1 MILTFREAPP
11 PAREFKPLDRKWE
24 RTMQRTFWLL
34 DLNHESYEGKS
45 SIWLWGITHEGK
57 RVLVIDNNY
66 RPYFYLLPRQEQDP
80 EELRKKLEAE
90 KPHPTIENVTI
101 EKKKLLA
108 DERVVLKVFCKDPDF
123 LEKAARETLKK
134 TAAEATYEEKLRL
147 AIKYQYDHGI
157 KPCQWY
163 EADTTAS
170 KIDPKKF
177 NVQETLTATDHPR
190 SIPKEEPPSLDLL
203 SFSLLSV
210 SKIGAPSP
218 IRDPIKIISWRTEKA
233 NDVLLTQADSDQTT
247 IQTFGEDVVKNNP
260 DFVLS
265 FEGNS
270 IHWPYLVKRANK
282 TKTPLRVG
290 RDQGPPHQSLYGHYS
305 LIGRANVDLLNFAE
319 DLYEV
324 KNKTIENVA
333 KYLGI
338 QSSNQKPIDETAY
351 FDYWSKPDKKR
362 ILLKQVEEQT
372 ETILKIGEEAIDY
385 VIQISALSGLP
396 PDQVIAAAVGF
407 RVDNYL
413 MMETHNLGQLIPS
426 RTEQPIIPYKGAI
439 VLEPKVGLHD
449 NVASL
454 DFSSMYPSLMIK
466 YNISPDTFVT
476 GKEKE
481 DIFEVPE
488 VKHRFRKNPSGFYRI
503 VLTKL
508 IEARKMTKAELK
520 RTAKSDSRYP
530 LLKAREKAVKVM
542 TNAVYGYAGW
552 AGARWYSKE
561 VAESAAA
568 LGRETIN
575 RAISLAKSLG
585 LTVFYGDTDSLFVN
599 YDEKLVQEFQAEIDR
614 QLGLEIN
621 LSEVYKRILFTEA
634 KKKYAGLRADGQ
646 IDIVGLEAVRGDWSN
661 LARDVQNTVLR
672 MVLEDANPSRA
683 AAFVQD
689 LTRNLKSKKL
699 PLSSFIVWKTL
710 TKPVEAYEVNAPHVE
725 VAKKMAKDGW
735 PVIAGDKVGFV
746 ITKRSGRLFQK
757 AEPHYKVTIED
768 VDYDYYVRNQ
778 IVPAAARILE
788 ILGVSEEQLL
798 AAPASQTSLSVG
810 TKRG

>member
-1 MILTFREAPP
+1 
-11 PAREFKPLDRKWE
+11 
-24 RTMQRTFWLL
+24 
-34 DLNHESYEGKS
+34 
-45 SIWLWGITHEGK
+45 
-57 RVLVIDNNY
+57 
-66 RPYFYLLPRQEQDP
+66 
-80 EELRKKLEAE
+80 
-90 KPHPTIENVTI
+90 
-101 EKKKLLA
+101 
-108 DERVVLKVFCKDPDF
+108 
-123 LEKAARETLKK
+123 
-134 TAAEATYEEKLRL
+134 L

-170 KIDPKKF
+170 TIDPGKF
-177 NVQETLTATDHPR
+177 SVQETLTAMDHPR
-190 SIPKEEPPSLDLL
+190 SIPKEEPPSLDLF
-203 SFSLLSV
+203 SFSLLSI
-210 SKIGAPSP
+210 SRIGAPSP
-218 IRDPIKIISWRTEKA
+218 IRDLIQIIGWRTNKNTNE
-233 NDVLLTQADSDQTT
+233 VLLTYGDSDQAT
-247 IQTFGEDVVKNNP
+247 IQKFGEDIIQINP

-270 IHWPYLVKRANK
+270 IQWPYLVKRASK

-290 RDQGPPHQSLYGHYS
+290 RDEGPPHQSLYGHYS

-338 QSSNQKPIDETAY
+338 KLSDEKTIDETSY
-351 FDYWSKPDKKR
+351 FDYWSKPDRKR
-362 ILLKQVEEQT
+362 VLVKQAEEQT

-407 RVDNYL
+407 RVDNFL

-426 RTEQPIIPYKGAI
+426 RSEQPIIPYKGAI

-449 NVASL
+449 NVASV

-466 YNISPDTFVT
+466 YNISPDTFVD

-481 DIFEVPE
+481 DVFEVPE
-488 VKHRFRKNPSGFYRI
+488 VKHRFRKTPSGFYRI
-503 VLTKL
+503 VLAKL
-508 IEARKMTKAELK
+508 IEARKATKAELK
-520 RTAKSDSRYP
+520 RTPKNDSRYP

-599 YDEKLVQEFQAEIDR
+599 YDEKLVQKFQAEIDR

-634 KKKYAGLRADGQ
+634 KKKYAGLRTDGQ
-646 IDIVGLEAVRGDWSN
+646 IDVVGLEAVRGDWSN

-672 MVLEDANPSRA
+672 MVLEDADPSRA
-683 AAFVQD
+683 AAYVQD

-699 PLSSFIVWKTL
+699 SLSSFIVWKTL

-735 PVIAGDKVGFV
+735 PVTAGDKVGFV
-746 ITKRSGRLFQK
+746 ITKRSGKLFRK

-778 IVPAAARILE
+778 IVPATARILE

>member
-1 MILTFREAPP
+1 MRRA
-11 PAREFKPLDRKWE
+11 
-24 RTMQRTFWLL
+24 FWLL
-34 DLNHESYEGKS
+34 DLNHENYEGKS

-57 RVLVIDNNY
+57 RVLVIDDNY
-66 RPYFYLLPRQEQDP
+66 QAYFYLLPREDQDP
-80 EELRKKLEAE
+80 EELRKELEAE
-90 KPHPTIENVTI
+90 KPHPTIESVTI
-101 EKKKLLA
+101 AKKKLLA

-123 LEKAARETLKK
+123 LEKAARETLKR
-134 TAAEATYEEKLRL
+134 TGAEAIYEEKLRL

-163 EADTTAS
+163 EADTTSS

-177 NVQETLTATDHPR
+177 NVQEALTATDHPHP
-190 SIPKEEPPSLDLL
+190 ILKEEPPGLDLF
-203 SFSLLSV
+203 SFSLLSI

-218 IRDPIKIISWRTEKA
+218 IRDPIQIISWRTNKNA
-233 NDVLLTQADSDQTT
+233 NEVLLTSGDSDQAT
-247 IQTFGEDVVKNNP
+247 IQKFGEDIIKINP

-270 IHWPYLVKRANK
+270 VQWPYLVKRASNIK
-282 TKTPLRVG
+282 TRLRVG
-290 RDQGPPHQSLYGHYS
+290 RDEGPPHQSLYGHYS

-338 QSSNQKPIDETAY
+338 KLSDEKPIDETSY
-351 FDYWSKPDKKR
+351 FDYWSKPDRKR
-362 ILLKQVEEQT
+362 VLVKQVEEQT

-407 RVDNYL
+407 RVDNFL

-449 NVASL
+449 NVASV

-466 YNISPDTFVT
+466 YNISPDTFVN

-481 DIFEVPE
+481 DVFEVPE
-488 VKHRFRKNPSGFYRI
+488 IKHRFRKNPSGFYRI

-508 IEARKMTKAELK
+508 IEARKATKAELK
-520 RTAKSDSRYP
+520 RTPKNDSRYP

-599 YDEKLVQEFQAEIDR
+599 YDEKLVQKFQAEIDR

-634 KKKYAGLRADGQ
+634 KKKYAGLKTDGQ
-646 IDIVGLEAVRGDWSN
+646 IDVVGLEAVRGDWSN

-672 MVLEDANPSRA
+672 MVLEDADPSRA
-683 AAFVQD
+683 AAYVQD

-699 PLSSFIVWKTL
+699 PLSSFVVWKTL
-710 TKPVEAYEVNAPHVE
+710 TKPVEVYEVNAPHVE

-735 PVIAGDKVGFV
+735 PVTAGDKVGFV
-746 ITKRSGRLFQK
+746 ITKRTGKLFQK
-757 AEPHYKVTIED
+757 AEPHYKVTVEH
-768 VDYDYYVRNQ
+768 VDYEYYVHNQ

-788 ILGVSEEQLL
+788 ILGVSEDQLL
-798 AAPASQTSLSVG
+798 AIPAAQASLSVG

>member
-1 MILTFREAPP
+1 MVT
-11 PAREFKPLDRKWE
+11 
-24 RTMQRTFWLL
+24 RTMRRTFWLL

-57 RVLVIDNNY
+57 RVLIIDNNY
-66 RPYFYLLPRQEQDP
+66 QAYFYLLPRKDQDP
-80 EELRKKLEAE
+80 EELRNKLEAE
-90 KPHPTIENVTI
+90 RPHPTIENATI
-101 EKKKLLA
+101 ERKKLLA

-134 TAAEATYEEKLRL
+134 TGAEATYEEKLRL

-163 EADTTAS
+163 EVDTTAS
-170 KIDPKKF
+170 SIDPEKF
-177 NVQETLTATDHPR
+177 SVQETLTATDHPHA
-190 SIPKEEPPSLDLL
+190 IAKEEPPSLDLF

-210 SKIGAPSP
+210 SKIGAPNA
-218 IRDPIKIISWRTEKA
+218 IRDPVQLISWRTNKDSSE
-233 NDVLLTQADSDQTT
+233 VLLTQAHSDESI
-247 IQTFGEDVVKNNP
+247 IQKFGEDVTKTNP

-265 FEGNS
+265 FEGNGV
-270 IHWPYLVKRANK
+270 HWPYLVKRANK
-282 TKTPLRVG
+282 TKIPLKVG
-290 RDQGPPHQSLYGHYS
+290 RDGGPPHQSLYGHYS
-305 LIGRANVDLLNFAE
+305 LIGRANVDLLNFSE
-319 DLYEV
+319 DLHEV

-333 KYLGI
+333 RYLGI
-338 QSSNQKPIDETAY
+338 KFSDQKTIDETSY
-351 FDYWSKPDKKR
+351 FDYWSKPDQRR
-362 ILLKQVEEQT
+362 ILVKHVEVQT
-372 ETILKIGEEAIDY
+372 ETVLKIGEEAIDY

-413 MMETHNLGQLIPS
+413 MMETHNLGQLIPP

-466 YNISPDTFVT
+466 YNISPDTLVT
-476 GKEKE
+476 GKERE
-481 DIFEVPE
+481 DVFEVPE
-488 VKHRFRKNPSGFYRI
+488 VKHRFRKSPSGFYRI

-508 IEARKMTKAELK
+508 IEARKTTKAELK
-520 RTAKSDSRYP
+520 RTAPSDSRYP

-575 RAISLAKSLG
+575 RAISLAKNLG
-585 LTVFYGDTDSLFVN
+585 LIVFYGDTDSLFVN
-599 YDEKLVQEFQAEIDR
+599 YDEKLVQKFQGEIDR

-621 LSEVYKRILFTEA
+621 LSEVYGRILFTEA
-634 KKKYAGLRADGQ
+634 KKKYAGLRTDGHM
-646 IDIVGLEAVRGDWSN
+646 DVVGLEAVRGDWSN

-672 MVLEDANPSRA
+672 MVLEDANPARA
-683 AAFVQD
+683 TTYVQD
-689 LTRNLKSKKL
+689 LTSNLKSKNL
-699 PLSSFIVWKTL
+699 PLSSFIIWKTL
-710 TKPVEAYEVNAPHVE
+710 TKPVEGYEVNAPHVE
-725 VAKKMAKDGW
+725 AAKKMAKDGW
-735 PVIAGDKVGFV
+735 PITAGDKVGFV
-746 ITKRSGRLFQK
+746 ITKRPGKLYQK
-757 AEPHYKVTIED
+757 AKPHYKVTIED
-768 VDYDYYVRNQ
+768 VDYDYYVLNQ

-788 ILGVSEEQLL
+788 ILGVSEGQL
-798 AAPASQTSLSVG
+798 AAVPAAQDSLSVG

>member
-1 MILTFREAPP
+1 
-11 PAREFKPLDRKWE
+11 
-24 RTMQRTFWLL
+24 MQRTFWLL
-34 DLNHESYEGKS
+34 DLNHETYEGKS

-57 RVLVIDNNY
+57 RILVVDDNY
-66 RPYFYLLPRQEQDP
+66 RAYFYLLPRRDQDP
-80 EELRKKLEAE
+80 EELRKNLEAD
-90 KPHPTIENVTI
+90 KPHPSIENATI

-108 DERVVLKVFCKDPDF
+108 EERVVLRVFCKDPAL
-123 LEKAARETLKK
+123 LERVARDTLKK
-134 TAAEATYEEKLRL
+134 TGAEATYEEKLRP
-147 AIKYQYDHGI
+147 AIKYQYDYGI

-163 EADTTAS
+163 EVDTTAS
-170 KIDPKKF
+170 SIDPGNF
-177 NVQETLTATDHPR
+177 SVQETLAAKDHPR
-190 SIPKEEPPSLDLL
+190 AIAKEEPPRLDLL

-210 SKIGAPSP
+210 SKTGAPSP
-218 IRDPIKIISWRTEKA
+218 IRDPIQIVSWRTNQNT
-233 NDVLLTQADSDQTT
+233 NDVILTRADSDQHT
-247 IQTFGEDVVKNNP
+247 IQKFGEDITRINP
-260 DFVLS
+260 DFVLT

-270 IHWPYLVKRANK
+270 IQWPYLVKRADR
-282 TKTPLRVG
+282 TKTPLKVG
-290 RDQGPPHQSLYGHYS
+290 RDMGPPHQSLFGHYS
-305 LIGRANVDLLNFAE
+305 LIGRANVDLLNFA
-319 DLYEV
+319 DDIYDI
-324 KNKTIENVA
+324 KIRAIENVA

-338 QSSNQKPIDETAY
+338 QLSEEKPIDETAY
-351 FDYWSKPDKKR
+351 FDYWSKPDQKK
-362 ILLKQVEEQT
+362 ILVRQAEEQAD
-372 ETILKIGEEAIDY
+372 TILKIGLKAIDY

-413 MMETHNLGQLIPS
+413 MMETHNLGQLIPG

-449 NVASL
+449 TVASL

-466 YNISPDTFVT
+466 YNISPDTLVT
-476 GKEKE
+476 GKEKAD

-508 IEARKMTKAELK
+508 IEARKTTKTELK
-520 RTAKSDSRYP
+520 RTARSDPRYP

-585 LTVFYGDTDSLFVN
+585 LTVFYGDTDSVFVN
-599 YDEKLVQEFQAEIDR
+599 YDEKLVQKFQAEIDHE
-614 QLGLEIN
+614 LGLEIN

-634 KKKYAGLRADGQ
+634 KKKYAGLRTDRQ
-646 IDIVGLEAVRGDWSN
+646 IDVVGLEAVRGDWSN

-683 AAFVQD
+683 TAYVQE
-689 LTRNLKSKKL
+689 LTSNLRSKKL
-699 PLSSFIVWKTL
+699 PLSSFIIWKTL
-710 TKPVEAYEVNAPHVE
+710 TKPVGAYEVNAPHVE

-735 PVIAGDKVGFV
+735 PVTAGDKVGFV
-746 ITKRSGRLFQK
+746 ITKRPGKLFQK
-757 AEPHYKVTIED
+757 AEPHYKETTD
-768 VDYDYYVRNQ
+768 DLDYDYYVRNQ

-788 ILGVSEEQLL
+788 ILGVSEDKLL
-798 AAPASQTSLSVG
+798 APASQASLSVG

>member
-1 MILTFREAPP
+1 M
-11 PAREFKPLDRKWE
+11 
-24 RTMQRTFWLL
+24 TMRRTFWLL
-34 DLNHESYEGKS
+34 DLNHETYEGKS

-57 RVLVIDNNY
+57 RVLVVDNNY
-66 RPYFYLLPRQEQDP
+66 RAYFYLLPRKEQDL

-90 KPHPTIENVTI
+90 KPHPTIENATI
-101 EKKKLLA
+101 EKRKLLA
-108 DERVVLKVFCKDPDF
+108 DERVVLKVFCKDPDL

-134 TAAEATYEEKLRL
+134 TGAEATYEEKLRL
-147 AIKYQYDHGI
+147 SIKYQYDHGI

-170 KIDPKKF
+170 TIDPRKF
-177 NVQETLTATDHPR
+177 SVQETLTATDHPR
-190 SIPKEEPPSLDLL
+190 PIPKEEPPSLDLF

-218 IRDPIKIISWRTEKA
+218 IRDPIQIISWRTNK
-233 NDVLLTQADSDQTT
+233 NTHDVILTRADSDQVT
-247 IQTFGEDVVKNNP
+247 IQKFGEDVTETSP
-260 DFVLS
+260 DFVLT

-290 RDQGPPHQSLYGHYS
+290 RDGGPPHQSLYGHYS

-324 KNKTIENVA
+324 KNKTVENVA
-333 KYLGI
+333 RYLGI
-338 QSSNQKPIDETAY
+338 KLSDPKTIDETSY
-351 FDYWSKPDKKR
+351 FDYWSKPDQRK
-362 ILLKQVEEQT
+362 ILVKHVEKQT
-372 ETILKIGEEAIDY
+372 ENVLKIGEEAIDY
-385 VIQISALSGLP
+385 IIQISALSGLP

-413 MMETHNLGQLIPS
+413 MMETHNLGQLIPP

-439 VLEPKVGLHD
+439 VLETKCGLHD

-466 YNISPDTFVT
+466 YNISPDTLVT
-476 GKEKE
+476 GKERE
-481 DIFEVPE
+481 DVFEVPE

-508 IEARKMTKAELK
+508 IDARETTKAELK
-520 RTAKSDSRYP
+520 RTAKSDLRYP

-585 LTVFYGDTDSLFVN
+585 LIVFYGDTDSLFVN
-599 YDEKLVQEFQAEIDR
+599 YDEKLVQKFQAEIDR

-634 KKKYAGLRADGQ
+634 KKKYAGLRTDGQ
-646 IDIVGLEAVRGDWSN
+646 IDVVGLEAVRGDWSN

-672 MVLEDANPSRA
+672 MVLEDANASRA
-683 AAFVQD
+683 TAYVLN
-689 LTRNLKSKKL
+689 LTSNLKSKKL
-699 PLSSFIVWKTL
+699 PLSSFIIWKTL
-710 TKPVEAYEVNAPHVE
+710 TKPVGAYEVNAPHVE

-735 PVIAGDKVGFV
+735 PVTAGDKVGFV
-746 ITKRSGRLFQK
+746 ITKKPGKLFQK
-757 AEPHYKVTIED
+757 AEPHYKETIED
-768 VDYDYYVRNQ
+768 VDFDYYVRNQ

-788 ILGVSEEQLL
+788 ILGVPEDKLL
-798 AAPASQTSLSVG
+798 APASQTSLSAG

>member
-1 MILTFREAPP
+1 MR
-11 PAREFKPLDRKWE
+11 
-24 RTMQRTFWLL
+24 RTFWLL

-57 RVLVIDNNY
+57 RVLVIDSNY
-66 RPYFYLLPRQEQDP
+66 RAYFYLLPRKEQDP

-90 KPHPTIENVTI
+90 KPHPTIENATI
-101 EKKKLLA
+101 EKKKLLG
-108 DERVVLKVFCKDPDF
+108 DERVVLKVFCKGPDF

-134 TAAEATYEEKLRL
+134 TGAEATYEEKLRL
-147 AIKYQYDHGI
+147 AIKYQYDYGI

-163 EADTTAS
+163 EADTAS
-170 KIDPKKF
+170 STIDPGEF
-177 NVQETLTATDHPR
+177 SVHETLTATDHP
-190 SIPKEEPPSLDLL
+190 SPVAKEEPPGLDLF

-210 SKIGAPSP
+210 SKAGAPSP
-218 IRDPIKIISWRTEKA
+218 IRDPVRIISWRTDKSTNEVIQTH
-233 NDVLLTQADSDQTT
+233 DDSDEGT
-247 IQTFGEDVVKNNP
+247 IRKFGEDITKTNP
-260 DFVLS
+260 DFVLN
-265 FEGNS
+265 FESNS

-282 TKTPLRVG
+282 TKVPLRVG
-290 RDQGPPHQSLYGHYS
+290 RDGGPPHQSLYGHYS
-305 LIGRANVDLLNFAE
+305 LIGRANVDLLNFAD

-338 QSSNQKPIDETAY
+338 DSSNHKPIDETAY
-351 FDYWSKPDKKR
+351 FDYWSKPDQRKTLIR
-362 ILLKQVEEQT
+362 HVEEKT
-372 ETILKIGEEAIDY
+372 ETILKIGLEAIDY

-413 MMETHNLGQLIPS
+413 MMETHKLGQLIPS

-449 NVASL
+449 NVASV
-454 DFSSMYPSLMIK
+454 DFSSMYPSLIIK
-466 YNISPDTFVT
+466 YNISPDTLVT

-481 DIFEVPE
+481 DVFEVPE

-508 IEARKMTKAELK
+508 IEARKATKVELK
-520 RTAKSDSRYP
+520 QTPPSDSRYP

-575 RAISLAKSLG
+575 RAISLAKNLG
-585 LTVFYGDTDSLFVN
+585 LTVLYGDTDSLFVN
-599 YDEKLVQEFQAEIDR
+599 YDEKLVQKFQAEIDR

-634 KKKYAGLRADGQ
+634 KKKYAGLRTDGQ
-646 IDIVGLEAVRGDWSN
+646 IDVVGLEAVRGDWSN
-661 LARDVQNTVLR
+661 LARDVQNAVLR
-672 MVLEDANPSRA
+672 MVLEDASPSRA
-683 AAFVQD
+683 TAYVQD
-689 LTRNLKSKKL
+689 LTRNIKSKKL

-710 TKPVEAYEVNAPHVE
+710 TKSVEAYEVNAPHVE

-735 PVIAGDKVGFV
+735 PVIAGDKVGFI
-746 ITKRSGRLFQK
+746 ITNRPGKLFQK
-757 AEPHYKVTIED
+757 AEPHYKVTIEE
-768 VDYDYYVRNQ
+768 VDHDYYVQNQ
-778 IVPAAARILE
+778 IVPAVARILE
-788 ILGVSEEQLL
+788 ILGVSEDQLL

>member
-1 MILTFREAPP
+1 
-11 PAREFKPLDRKWE
+11 
-24 RTMQRTFWLL
+24 MQRTFWLL
-34 DLNHESYEGKS
+34 DLNHENYEGKS

-57 RVLVIDNNY
+57 RVLVIDDNY
-66 RPYFYLLPRQEQDP
+66 RAYFYLLPRKDQDP

-90 KPHPTIENVTI
+90 KPHSTIENTTI

-108 DERVVLKVFCKDPDF
+108 DERVVLKVFCKDPAF

-134 TAAEATYEEKLRL
+134 TGAEAAFEEKLRL

-170 KIDPKKF
+170 TIDPKKF
-177 NVQETLTATDHPR
+177 SVQETLTATDHPHA
-190 SIPKEEPPSLDLL
+190 IAKEEPPSVDLF

-210 SKIGAPSP
+210 SKIGAPSA
-218 IRDPIKIISWRTEKA
+218 IRDPVQVVSWRTNKDA
-233 NDVLLTQADSDQTT
+233 NEVLLTQTHSDEST
-247 IQTFGEDVVKNNP
+247 IQRFGEDVTKINP

-265 FEGNS
+265 FGGNS
-270 IHWPYLVKRANK
+270 VHWPYLVKRANK

-290 RDQGPPHQSLYGHYS
+290 RDGGPPHQSLYGHYS

-333 KYLGI
+333 RYLGI
-338 QSSNQKPIDETAY
+338 RFSDEKSIDETAY
-351 FDYWSKPDKKR
+351 FDYWSKPDQRK
-362 ILLKQVEEQT
+362 ILVKHVEAQT
-372 ETILKIGEEAIDY
+372 ETILKTGQEAIDY

-426 RTEQPIIPYKGAI
+426 RNEQPIIPYKGAI
-439 VLEPKVGLHD
+439 VLEPKIGLHD
-449 NVASL
+449 NVANL

-466 YNISPDTFVT
+466 YNISPDTLVT
-476 GKEKE
+476 GDEREE
-481 DIFEVPE
+481 DVFEVPE
-488 VKHRFRKNPSGFYRI
+488 VKHHFRKNPSGFYRI
-503 VLTKL
+503 VLSKL
-508 IEARKMTKAELK
+508 IEARKATKAELK
-520 RTAKSDSRYP
+520 RTTRSDPRYP

-585 LTVFYGDTDSLFVN
+585 LTVFYGDTDSLFLN
-599 YDEKLVQEFQAEIDR
+599 NDEKLVQKFQAEIDR

-634 KKKYAGLRADGQ
+634 KKKYAGLKTDGQ
-646 IDIVGLEAVRGDWSN
+646 IDVVGLEAVRGDWSN

-672 MVLEDANPSRA
+672 MVLEDAKPDRA
-683 AAFVQD
+683 ATYVKGLAAD
-689 LTRNLKSKKL
+689 LRSSML
-699 PLSSFIVWKTL
+699 PLSAYVIWKTL
-710 TKPVEAYEVNAPHVE
+710 TKPVAAYEVNAPHVE
-725 VAKKMAKDGW
+725 AAKKMAKEGW
-735 PVIAGDKVGFV
+735 SVTAGDKVGFV
-746 ITKRSGRLFQK
+746 ITKKTGKLYQK
-757 AEPHYKVTIED
+757 AEPHYRVSTDDI
-768 VDYDYYVRNQ
+768 DYDYYVNNQ
-778 IVPAAARILE
+778 IIPAAARILE
-788 ILGVSEEQLL
+788 VLGLTENQLIAEPGSQARLSGRSE
-798 AAPASQTSLSVG
+798 
-810 TKRG
+810 RG

>member
-1 MILTFREAPP
+1 MR
-11 PAREFKPLDRKWE
+11 
-24 RTMQRTFWLL
+24 RTFWLL
-34 DLNHESYEGKS
+34 DLNHETYEGKS

-57 RVLVIDNNY
+57 RVLIIDNNY
-66 RPYFYLLPRQEQDP
+66 RPYFYLLPRKDQDP
-80 EELRKKLEAE
+80 EELRRRLESE
-90 KPHPTIENVTI
+90 KPHPTIENVSI
-101 EKKKLLA
+101 EKKKLLT
-108 DERVVLKVFCKDPDF
+108 DERVVLRVFCKDTEF
-123 LEKAARETLKK
+123 LERAARDTLKK
-134 TAAEATYEEKLRL
+134 TGGEAIYEENLRL
-147 AIKYQYDHGI
+147 AIKYQYDCEI

-163 EADTTAS
+163 EVETSAS
-170 KIDPKKF
+170 TINPREF

-190 SIPKEEPPSLDLL
+190 QIAKEEPPRLDLF

-210 SKIGAPSP
+210 SKTGAPSP
-218 IRDPIKIISWRTEKA
+218 IRDPIRIISWRTDKNAYE
-233 NDVLLTQADSDQTT
+233 LQLTQADSDAGT
-247 IQTFGEDVVKNNP
+247 IQKFGDDVTKINP

-270 IHWPYLVKRANK
+270 IDWPYLVKRSSN
-282 TKTPLRVG
+282 TKSPLRVG
-290 RDQGPPHQSLYGHYS
+290 RDGGPPHQSLYGHYS

-338 QSSNQKPIDETAY
+338 ESSNQEPIDETAY
-351 FDYWSKPDKKR
+351 FDYWSKPEQRKMLVKH
-362 ILLKQVEEQT
+362 VEEET
-372 ETILKIGEEAIDY
+372 EIILKIGQEAIDY
-385 VIQISALSGLP
+385 VIQMSALSGLP

-413 MMETHNLGQLIPS
+413 MMETHKLGQLIPS

-439 VLEPKVGLHD
+439 VLEPRVGLHD

-466 YNISPDTFVT
+466 YNISPDTLVIR
-476 GKEKE
+476 KEE
-481 DIFEVPE
+481 DDVFEVPE

-508 IEARKMTKAELK
+508 IETRKTTKAELK
-520 RTAKSDSRYP
+520 RTAPNDSRNP
-530 LLKAREKAVKVM
+530 LLNAREKAVKVM

-552 AGARWYSKE
+552 GGARWYAKE
-561 VAESAAA
+561 GAESAAA

-575 RAISLAKSLG
+575 RAITLAKSLG
-585 LTVFYGDTDSLFVN
+585 LSVFYGDTDSLFVN
-599 YDEKLVQEFQAEIDR
+599 YDEKLVQSFQAEIEH

-634 KKKYAGLRADGQ
+634 KKKYAGLRTDGQ

-661 LARDVQNTVLR
+661 LAREVQNTVLR

-683 AAFVQD
+683 SAYVQD
-689 LTRNLKSKKL
+689 LTSNLKSKNL
-699 PLSSFIVWKTL
+699 PLPSFIIWKTL
-710 TKPVEAYEVNAPHVE
+710 TKPVGAYEVNAPHVE
-725 VAKKMAKDGW
+725 AAKKMAKDGW
-735 PVIAGDKVGFV
+735 PVTAGDKVGFV
-746 ITKRSGRLFQK
+746 IAKKPGKLFQK
-757 AEPHYKVTIED
+757 AEPHYKETIED

-778 IVPAAARILE
+778 IVPAAERILG
-788 ILGVSEEQLL
+788 ILGVSEDKLL
-798 AAPASQTSLSVG
+798 APASQASLSVG

>member
-1 MILTFREAPP
+1 ML
-11 PAREFKPLDRKWE
+11 
-24 RTMQRTFWLL
+24 RTFWLL
-34 DLNHESYEGKS
+34 DLNHETYEGKS

-57 RVLVIDNNY
+57 RVLVVDDNY
-66 RPYFYLLPRQEQDP
+66 RAYFYLLPRKDQDP
-80 EELRKKLEAE
+80 EELKKKLEAE
-90 KPHPTIENVTI
+90 KPHPSIENATI

-108 DERVVLKVFCKDPDF
+108 EERVVLRVFCKDPDF
-123 LEKAARETLKK
+123 LERAARDTLKK
-134 TAAEATYEEKLRL
+134 TGAEATYEEKLRP
-147 AIKYQYDHGI
+147 AIKYQYDYGI

-163 EADTTAS
+163 EAETTAS
-170 KIDPKKF
+170 SVDPREF
-177 NVQETLTATDHPR
+177 SVQETLTTTDHPR
-190 SIPKEEPPSLDLL
+190 PIAREEPPSIVLF

-210 SKIGAPSP
+210 SKTGAPSP
-218 IRDPIKIISWRTEKA
+218 IRDPIQMISWRTNKDTDDVILTRA
-233 NDVLLTQADSDQTT
+233 NSDQGT
-247 IQTFGEDVVKNNP
+247 IQKFSEDVTKVNP

-270 IHWPYLVKRANK
+270 IQWPYLVKRANN
-282 TKTPLRVG
+282 TNTPLKIG
-290 RDQGPPHQSLYGHYS
+290 RDGGPPHQSLYGHYS
-305 LIGRANVDLLNFAE
+305 LIGRANVDLLNFAD
-319 DLYEV
+319 DLYDV
-324 KNKTIENVA
+324 KIKTVDYVA

-338 QSSNQKPIDETAY
+338 QLSEEKTIDETAN
-351 FDYWSKPDKKR
+351 FDYWSKLDERK
-362 ILLKQVEEQT
+362 ILVKHVEEQT
-372 ETILKIGEEAIDY
+372 ETILKIGLEAIDY
-385 VIQISALSGLP
+385 VMQISALSGLP

-439 VLEPKVGLHD
+439 VLEPNVGLHD

-466 YNISPDTFVT
+466 YNISPDTLVS
-476 GKEKE
+476 GREKEE

-508 IEARKMTKAELK
+508 IEARKSTKAELK
-520 RTAKSDSRYP
+520 RTARSDPRYP
-530 LLKAREKAVKVM
+530 LLKAREKAIKVM

-585 LTVFYGDTDSLFVN
+585 LTIFYGDTDSLFVN
-599 YDEKLVQEFQAEIDR
+599 YDEKLVQKFQAEIDH

-634 KKKYAGLRADGQ
+634 KKKYAGLTTDGQ
-646 IDIVGLEAVRGDWSN
+646 IEIVGLEAVRGDWSN
-661 LARDVQNTVLR
+661 LAREVQNTVLR

-683 AAFVQD
+683 TAYVRD
-689 LTRNLKSKKL
+689 LMSNLKSKKL
-699 PLSSFIVWKTL
+699 PLSSFIIWKTL
-710 TKPVEAYEVNAPHVE
+710 TKPVGAYEVNAPHVE

-735 PVIAGDKVGFV
+735 PVTAGDKVGFI
-746 ITKRSGRLFQK
+746 ITKRPGKLFQK
-757 AEPHYKVTIED
+757 AEPHYKVMMEN

-778 IVPAAARILE
+778 IVPVVQRILE
-788 ILGVSEEQLL
+788 ILGVSEDQLI
-798 AAPASQTSLSVG
+798 AGPASQVSLSAG

>member
-1 MILTFREAPP
+1 MR
-11 PAREFKPLDRKWE
+11 
-24 RTMQRTFWLL
+24 RTFWLL

-45 SIWLWGITHEGK
+45 SIMLWGITHEGK
-57 RVLVIDNNY
+57 RVLVIDDNY
-66 RPYFYLLPRQEQDP
+66 RAYFYLLPRKEQDL
-80 EELRKKLEAE
+80 EELRKKLEVE
-90 KPHPTIENVTI
+90 KPHPAIENVTI

-108 DERVVLKVFCKDPDF
+108 DERVVLKVFCKDAEF
-123 LEKAARETLKK
+123 LESAARETLKK
-134 TAAEATYEEKLRL
+134 TGAEATYEEKLRL

-163 EADTTAS
+163 EADTTTS
-170 KIDPKKF
+170 TIDPKKF
-177 NVQETLTATDHPR
+177 SVQETLTATDHPR
-190 SIPKEEPPSLDLL
+190 PIPKEEPPRLDLF

-210 SKIGAPSP
+210 SKTGAPSP
-218 IRDPIKIISWRTEKA
+218 IRDPIRIISWRTDKNAYE
-233 NDVLLTQADSDQTT
+233 LQLTQADSDAGT
-247 IQTFGEDVVKNNP
+247 IQKFGDDVTKINP

-270 IHWPYLVKRANK
+270 IDWPYLVKRSSN
-282 TKTPLRVG
+282 TKSPLRVG
-290 RDQGPPHQSLYGHYS
+290 RDGGPPHQSLYGHYS

-338 QSSNQKPIDETAY
+338 ESSNQEPIDETAY
-351 FDYWSKPDKKR
+351 FDYWSKPEQRKMLVKH
-362 ILLKQVEEQT
+362 VEEET
-372 ETILKIGEEAIDY
+372 EFILKIGQEAIDY
-385 VIQISALSGLP
+385 VIQMSALSGLP

-413 MMETHNLGQLIPS
+413 LMETHKLGQLIPS

-466 YNISPDTFVT
+466 YNISPDTLVT
-476 GKEKE
+476 GEYE
-481 DIFEVPE
+481 DVFEVPE
-488 VKHRFRKNPSGFYRI
+488 VKHRFRKSPPGFYRI

-508 IEARKMTKAELK
+508 IEARKTTKAELK
-520 RTAKSDSRYP
+520 RTPPSDSRYP

-575 RAISLAKSLG
+575 RAISLANSLG

-599 YDEKLVQEFQAEIDR
+599 YEEKLVQKFQAEIDR

-621 LSEVYKRILFTEA
+621 LSEIYKRILFTEA
-634 KKKYAGLRADGQ
+634 KKKYAGLRTDGQ
-646 IDIVGLEAVRGDWSN
+646 IDIVGLEAVRGDWAN
-661 LARDVQNTVLR
+661 LAREVQNTVLT
-672 MVLEDANPSRA
+672 MVLED
-683 AAFVQD
+683 
-689 LTRNLKSKKL
+689 
-699 PLSSFIVWKTL
+699 
-710 TKPVEAYEVNAPHVE
+710 E
-725 VAKKMAKDGW
+725 
-735 PVIAGDKVGFV
+735 
-746 ITKRSGRLFQK
+746 
-757 AEPHYKVTIED
+757 
-768 VDYDYYVRNQ
+768 
-778 IVPAAARILE
+778 
-788 ILGVSEEQLL
+788 
-798 AAPASQTSLSVG
+798 
-810 TKRG
+810 

>member
-1 MILTFREAPP
+1 MR
-11 PAREFKPLDRKWE
+11 
-24 RTMQRTFWLL
+24 RTFWLL
-34 DLNHESYEGKS
+34 DLNHETYEGKS

-57 RVLVIDNNY
+57 RVLIIDNNY
-66 RPYFYLLPRQEQDP
+66 RPYFYLLPRKDQDP
-80 EELRKKLEAE
+80 EELGRRLESE
-90 KPHPTIENVTI
+90 KPHLTIESVSI

-108 DERVVLKVFCKDPDF
+108 DERVVLRVFCKDTEF

-134 TAAEATYEEKLRL
+134 TGGEAVYEEKLRL
-147 AIKYQYDHGI
+147 AIKYQYDYEI
-157 KPCQWY
+157 KPSQWY
-163 EADTTAS
+163 EVETSAS
-170 KIDPKKF
+170 TIDPKEV

-190 SIPKEEPPSLDLL
+190 LVTKEEPPRLDLF
-203 SFSLLSV
+203 SFSLLSI
-210 SKIGAPSP
+210 SKTGAPTA
-218 IRDPIKIISWRTEKA
+218 IRDPIRIISWRTDKNA
-233 NDVLLTQADSDQTT
+233 NEVLQTQADSDSG
-247 IQTFGEDVVKNNP
+247 IIHKFGDDVTKINP

-270 IHWPYLVKRANK
+270 IHWPYLVKRANN
-282 TKTPLRVG
+282 TKTRLRVG
-290 RDQGPPHQSLYGHYS
+290 RDSGPPHQSLYGRYS
-305 LIGRANVDLLNFAE
+305 LIGRANVDLLNFDE

-338 QSSNQKPIDETAY
+338 ESSNQKPIDETAY
-351 FDYWSKPDKKR
+351 FDYWSRPEQRKTLGKH
-362 ILLKQVEEQT
+362 VEE
-372 ETILKIGEEAIDY
+372 EAEIILKIGQEAIDY
-385 VIQISALSGLP
+385 VIQMSALSGLP

-413 MMETHNLGQLIPS
+413 MMETHKLGQLIPS

-439 VLEPKVGLHD
+439 VLEPRVGLHD

-466 YNISPDTFVT
+466 YNISPDTLVT
-476 GKEKE
+476 RNERE
-481 DIFEVPE
+481 DDVFEVPE
-488 VKHRFRKNPSGFYRI
+488 VKNHFRKNPSGFYRI
-503 VLTKL
+503 VLSKL
-508 IEARKMTKAELK
+508 IEARKATKAELK
-520 RTAKSDSRYP
+520 RTTRSDPRYP

-575 RAISLAKSLG
+575 RAISLAKNLG

-599 YDEKLVQEFQAEIDR
+599 YDEKLVQKFQAEIEH

-634 KKKYAGLRADGQ
+634 KKKYAGLRTDRQ

-661 LARDVQNTVLR
+661 LAREVQNTVLR

-683 AAFVQD
+683 TAYVQD
-689 LTRNLKSKKL
+689 LTSNLRSKKL
-699 PLSSFIVWKTL
+699 PLSSFIIWKTL
-710 TKPVEAYEVNAPHVE
+710 TKPVGAYEVNAPHVE

-735 PVIAGDKVGFV
+735 PVTAGDKVGFV
-746 ITKRSGRLFQK
+746 ITKKPGKLFQK
-757 AEPHYKVTIED
+757 AEPHYKETIED

-778 IVPAAARILE
+778 IMPAAARILE
-788 ILGVSEEQLL
+788 ILGVPEDELL
-798 AAPASQTSLSVG
+798 APASQTSLSAG

>member
-1 MILTFREAPP
+1 MRRA
-11 PAREFKPLDRKWE
+11 
-24 RTMQRTFWLL
+24 FWLL
-34 DLNHESYEGKS
+34 DLNHETYDGKS

-57 RVLVIDNNY
+57 RVIVIDNNY
-66 RPYFYLLPRQEQDP
+66 HAYFYLLPKADQDP
-80 EELRKKLEAE
+80 EQLRRMLETE
-90 KPHPTIENVTI
+90 KPHPTIESVI
-101 EKKKLLA
+101 VEKKRLLA
-108 DERVVLKVFCKDPDF
+108 EERVVLKVFCKDPEF
-123 LEKAARETLKK
+123 LERAARDTLEK
-134 TAAEATYEEKLRL
+134 TGADGTYEEKLRL
-147 AIKYQYDHGI
+147 AIKYQYDYGI

-163 EADTTAS
+163 EANTTPS
-170 KIDPKKF
+170 TIDPKEF
-177 NVQETLTATDHPR
+177 GVQETLTATEQP
-190 SIPKEEPPSLDLL
+190 SPIAKEEPPRLDLF

-210 SKIGAPSP
+210 SKTGAPSAV
-218 IRDPIKIISWRTEKA
+218 RDPIRIISWRTDKNTNE
-233 NDVLLTQADSDQTT
+233 VIQTQSDSDAGTLQK
-247 IQTFGEDVVKNNP
+247 FGDDITKINP

-270 IHWPYLVKRANK
+270 VHWPYLVKRSK
-282 TKTPLRVG
+282 STKTPLRVG
-290 RDQGPPHQSLYGHYS
+290 RDGGPPHQSLYGHYS
-305 LIGRANVDLLNFAE
+305 IIGRANVDLLNFAD

-338 QSSNQKPIDETAY
+338 QSSNQKSVDETAY
-351 FDYWSKPDKKR
+351 FDYWSKPDLRKTLIER
-362 ILLKQVEEQT
+362 EEEQT

-413 MMETHNLGQLIPS
+413 MMETHKLGQLIPS
-426 RTEQPIIPYKGAI
+426 RLEQPTIPYKGAI

-449 NVASL
+449 NVASV

-466 YNISPDTFVT
+466 YNISPDTLVT

-503 VLTKL
+503 VLAKL
-508 IEARKMTKAELK
+508 IEARRTTKAELK
-520 RTAKSDSRYP
+520 RTPLSDSRYP
-530 LLKAREKAVKVM
+530 LLKAREKAIKVM

-599 YDEKLVQEFQAEIDR
+599 YDANLVQKFQSEIDR

-634 KKKYAGLRADGQ
+634 KKKYAGLRTDGQ
-646 IDIVGLEAVRGDWSN
+646 IDVVGLEAVRGDWSN
-661 LARDVQNTVLR
+661 LAREVQNTVLR
-672 MVLEDANPSRA
+672 MVLEDATPARA
-683 AAFVQD
+683 TAYVQG
-689 LTRNLKSKKL
+689 LTTNLKSERL
-699 PLSSFIVWKTL
+699 ALSSFIIWKTL
-710 TKPVEAYEVNAPHVE
+710 TKRLEEYEVNAPHVE

-735 PVIAGDKVGFV
+735 PVAAGDKVGFI
-746 ITKRSGRLFQK
+746 ITKKPGKLFQK
-757 AEPHYKVTIED
+757 AEPHYKVTTED
-768 VDYDYYVRNQ
+768 VDCDYYVRNQ

-788 ILGVSEEQLL
+788 ILGVTESQLV
-798 AAPASQTSLSVG
+798 AGPASQASLSVG

>member
-1 MILTFREAPP
+1 MR
-11 PAREFKPLDRKWE
+11 
-24 RTMQRTFWLL
+24 RTFWLL
-34 DLNHESYEGKS
+34 DLNHAIYEAQS

-57 RVLVIDNNY
+57 RVLVIDSNY
-66 RPYFYLLPRQEQDP
+66 RAYFYLLPKKEQDP

-90 KPHPTIENVTI
+90 KPHATIENATI

-108 DERVVLKVFCKDPDF
+108 DERVVLKVFCKDPEF
-123 LEKAARETLKK
+123 LERAARETLKK
-134 TAAEATYEEKLRL
+134 TSAEAIYEEKLRL

-157 KPCQWY
+157 NPCQWY
-163 EADTTAS
+163 EADTTS
-170 KIDPKKF
+170 STIDPKKF

-190 SIPKEEPPSLDLL
+190 AITKEEPPSLVHF
-203 SFSLLSV
+203 SFSTLSV
-210 SKIGAPSP
+210 SKIGAPSA
-218 IRDPIKIISWRTEKA
+218 IRDPIQIISWRTNKNA
-233 NDVLLTQADSDQTT
+233 NEVLLTHDNSDQAT
-247 IQTFGEDVVKNNP
+247 IEKFGEDVIKINP

-270 IHWPYLVKRANK
+270 IHWPYLVKRTNK

-290 RDQGPPHQSLYGHYS
+290 RDKGPPHQSLYGHYS
-305 LIGRANVDLLNFAE
+305 LFGRANVDLLNFAE

-324 KNKTIENVA
+324 KNKTVENVA
-333 KYLGI
+333 RYLGI
-338 QSSNQKPIDETAY
+338 KSSDPKTIDETSY
-351 FDYWSKPDKKR
+351 FDYWSKPDQRK
-362 ILLKQVEEQT
+362 ILVKHVEEQT
-372 ETILKIGEEAIDY
+372 ETVLKIGEEAIDY

-413 MMETHNLGQLIPS
+413 MMETHNLGQLIPP

-466 YNISPDTFVT
+466 YNISPDTLIT
-476 GKEKE
+476 GKETE
-481 DIFEVPE
+481 DVFEVPE

-508 IEARKMTKAELK
+508 IEARKTTKAELN
-520 RTAKSDSRYP
+520 RTAKGDSRYP

-575 RAISLAKSLG
+575 RAISLAKNLG

-599 YDEKLVQEFQAEIDR
+599 NDEKLVQKFQAEIDR

-634 KKKYAGLRADGQ
+634 KKKYSGLRTDGQ
-646 IDIVGLEAVRGDWSN
+646 IDVVGLEAVRGDWSN

-672 MVLEDANPSRA
+672 MVLEDADPSRA
-683 AAFVQD
+683 AAYVQD

-699 PLSSFIVWKTL
+699 SLSSFIVWKTL
-710 TKPVEAYEVNAPHVE
+710 AKPVEAYEVNAPHVE

-735 PVIAGDKVGFV
+735 PVTAGDKVGLV
-746 ITKRSGRLFQK
+746 ITKRSGKLFQK

-778 IVPAAARILE
+778 IVPATVRILE

>member
-1 MILTFREAPP
+1 L
-11 PAREFKPLDRKWE
+11 K
-24 RTMQRTFWLL
+24 RTFWLL
-34 DLNHESYEGKS
+34 DLNHETHEGKS
-45 SIWLWGITHEGK
+45 AIWLWGITHEGK
-57 RVLVIDNNY
+57 RVLVVDENY
-66 RPYFYLLPRQEQDP
+66 RAYFYLLPRKDQDP
-80 EELRKKLEAE
+80 EELKKKLEAE
-90 KPHPTIENVTI
+90 KPHLSIEDATI

-108 DERVVLKVFCKDPDF
+108 EERVVLRVFCKDAEF
-123 LEKAARETLKK
+123 LERAARDTLKK
-134 TAAEATYEEKLRL
+134 TGGEATYEEKLRL
-147 AIKYQYDHGI
+147 AIKYQYDYGV

-163 EADTTAS
+163 EAETTAS
-170 KIDPKKF
+170 SIDPREF
-177 NVQETLTATDHPR
+177 SVQETLTATDHPHP
-190 SIPKEEPPSLDLL
+190 IAKEEPPTIDLF

-210 SKIGAPSP
+210 SKTGAPST
-218 IRDPIKIISWRTEKA
+218 IRDPIQVISWRTNKNTDDIILTKA
-233 NDVLLTQADSDQTT
+233 NSDQGT
-247 IQTFGEDVVKNNP
+247 IQKFGEDVTKVNP

-270 IHWPYLVKRANK
+270 IHWPYLVKRAK
-282 TKTPLRVG
+282 QTKTPLRVG
-290 RDQGPPHQSLYGHYS
+290 RDGGPPHQSLYGHYS
-305 LIGRANVDLLNFAE
+305 LIGRANVDVLNFAD
-319 DLYEV
+319 DLYDV
-324 KNKTIENVA
+324 KIKTIENVA

-338 QSSNQKPIDETAY
+338 QSSDQGAIDETAY
-351 FDYWSKPDKKR
+351 FDYWSKPDQRK
-362 ILLKQVEEQT
+362 ILVKHVEQQA
-372 ETILKIGEEAIDY
+372 ETILKIGQEAIDY

-413 MMETHNLGQLIPS
+413 MMETHDLGQLIPA
-426 RTEQPIIPYKGAI
+426 RTETPIIPYKGAI

-466 YNISPDTFVT
+466 YNISPDTLVT
-476 GKEKE
+476 GREKE
-481 DIFEVPE
+481 DDIFEVPE

-508 IEARKMTKAELK
+508 IEARKATKMELK
-520 RTAKSDSRYP
+520 RTARSDLRYP
-530 LLKAREKAVKVM
+530 LLKAREKAIKVM

-599 YDEKLVQEFQAEIDR
+599 YEEKLVKKFQTEIER

-634 KKKYAGLRADGQ
+634 KKKYAGLRTDGQ
-646 IDIVGLEAVRGDWSN
+646 IDVVGLEAVRGDWSN
-661 LARDVQNTVLR
+661 LAREVQNTVLK
-672 MVLEDANPSRA
+672 MVLEDANPTRA
-683 AAFVQD
+683 TTYVQD
-689 LTRNLKSKKL
+689 LTRNLKSKNL
-699 PLSSFIVWKTL
+699 PLSSFIIWKTL
-710 TKPVEAYEVNAPHVE
+710 TKPVEGYEVNAPHVE
-725 VAKKMAKDGW
+725 AAKKMAKDGW
-735 PVIAGDKVGFV
+735 PVTAGDKVGFI
-746 ITKRSGRLFQK
+746 ITKRPGKLFQK
-757 AEPHYKVTIED
+757 AEPHYKVTVAD

-788 ILGVSEEQLL
+788 ILGVSEVQLL
-798 AAPASQTSLSVG
+798 AGQAAQSSLSVG